1 MVGRDVECSLS
12 LSWGLHPHALI
23 TSQRHHLQY
32 HHIGAK
38 ILYEFLEGQKNQFIT
53 TIIMGNINK
62 LYYAKTR
69 TSVPQEIPL
78 KEKTSYK
85 VGRGNDINVKIETE
99 T

>member
-1 MVGRDVECSLS
+1 MN
-12 LSWGLHPHALI
+12 
-23 TSQRHHLQY
+23 
-32 HHIGAK
+32 
-38 ILYEFLEGQKNQFIT
+38 FEGQKNNQFIT

-62 LYYAKTR
+62 LYYVKIR

-99 T
+99 TQIQVGQGDFTQII

>member
-1 MVGRDVECSLS
+1 
-12 LSWGLHPHALI
+12 
-23 TSQRHHLQY
+23 
-32 HHIGAK
+32 
-38 ILYEFLEGQKNQFIT
+38 
-53 TIIMGNINK
+53 MGNINK

-99 T
+99 TQIQVGQGDFTQII